1 MSFDDLPTEEAKTRR
16 CPKCGRPAME
26 YVARKEE
33 GQVVQMEHWLCRI
46 CGNRMAPQEL
56 EPK

>member
-1 MSFDDLPTEEAKTRR
+1 MSFDDLPKDERKR

-26 YVARKEE
+26 LVPMKLMEAR
-33 GQVVQMEHWLCRI
+33 VVQMEHYLCCI